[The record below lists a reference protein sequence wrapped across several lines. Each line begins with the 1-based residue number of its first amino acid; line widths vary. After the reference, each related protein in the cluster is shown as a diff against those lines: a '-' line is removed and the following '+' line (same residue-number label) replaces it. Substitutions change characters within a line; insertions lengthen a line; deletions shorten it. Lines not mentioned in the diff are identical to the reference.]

1 MITKSGTKEFAVSR
15 LSAWYI
21 VIICSLLYTVNYM
34 DRQVLS
40 ITTEFIKKDL
50 GLSDS
55 QIGIIQTLFFLSM
68 ALFSF
73 PAAYLVDR
81 WSRKKTISIMA
92 LVWSG
97 FTFMTGMG
105 KSFLGMLIPRFLVGV
120 GEAGFTSGGTPLIGA
135 AFPDKGRSLAMGIF
149 NMAVPLG
156 SALGFILGGAIA
168 VKYGWR
174 MAFYIFTVPGII
186 LALLALYMK
195 DYKTVRNIDEFGNKI
210 SFFKSAVSL
219 FSIPTLKW
227 LYIGFA
233 MQNFMSFAFLIWAAP
248 LVMRTN
254 DVDAQKAGMLV
265 GIIGLMAIF
274 GAIFGGL
281 TADIWQKKNIRG
293 RMLTA
298 SASLLIATVLFFFMI
313 YFDFRG
319 VGYVIGIVYGIFSI
333 FPVPSISAVTQDVTP
348 PSLKGVS
355 WGMAVFCVNCLGG
368 AWSPILVGA
377 ISDSLGGGAY
387 GIKIGLLV
395 TTVGGLAGTFFY
407 WLSARHYSVD
417 MEKAQKHVLEEAD

>member
-1 MITKSGTKEFAVSR
+1 MEIKSGAKEFVISR
-15 LSAWYI
+15 AAAWYI

-40 ITTEFIKKDL
+40 ITTDLIKKDL

-55 QIGIIQTLFFLSM
+55 QIGTIQTLFFLSM
-68 ALFSF
+68 AFFAF

-81 WSRKKTISIMA
+81 WSRTKTVSVMA
-92 LVWSG
+92 LVWSA

-105 KSFLGMLIPRFLVGV
+105 KSFLGVLIPRFMVGV

-135 AFPDKGRSLAMGIF
+135 AFPDKGRSLVMGIF

-156 SALGFILGGAIA
+156 TALGLILGGAIS

-174 MAFYIFTVPGII
+174 MAFYIFTVPGVL

-195 DYKTVRNIDEFGNKI
+195 DYKTVRNIDEFGQKI
-210 SFFKSAVSL
+210 SFFRSAVSL

-227 LYIGFA
+227 LYIGFGL
-233 MQNFMSFAFLIWAAP
+233 QNFMCFAFLVWAAP

-254 DVDAQKAGMLV
+254 EVDAQKAGMLV
-265 GIIGLMAIF
+265 GIIGLMAIV
-274 GAIFGGL
+274 GSIFGGL
-281 TADIWQKKNIRG
+281 TADIWQKKNKRG

-298 SASLLIATVLFFFMI
+298 ATSLLVATVLFFFMI
-313 YFDFRG
+313 LFDVRG
-319 VGYVIGIVYGIFSI
+319 VGYVIGILYGIFSI

-348 PSLKGVS
+348 PSLKGVA
-355 WGMAVFCVNCLGG
+355 WGMAVFCCYVFGG

-377 ISDSLGGGAY
+377 ISDSLGSGAF
-387 GIKIGLLV
+387 GIKTGLMV
-395 TTVGGLAGTFFY
+395 TTLGGLAGAFFY

-417 MEKAQKHVLEEAD
+417 MEKAQKHILEAD

>member
-1 MITKSGTKEFAVSR
+1 MEIKSGTKEFAVSR

-55 QIGIIQTLFFLSM
+55 QIGVIQTLFFLSM
-68 ALFSF
+68 AFFAF

-81 WSRKKTISIMA
+81 WSRKKTVSVMA

-105 KSFLGMLIPRFLVGV
+105 KSFLGILIPRFLVGV

-135 AFPDKGRSLAMGIF
+135 SFPDKGRSLVMGIF

-156 SALGFILGGAIA
+156 SALGLILGGAIS

-174 MAFYIFTVPGII
+174 MAFYVFAVPGII

-195 DYKTVRNIDEFGNKI
+195 DYKTVRNVNEFGQKI
-210 SFFKSAVSL
+210 TFFRSAVSL

-227 LYIGFA
+227 LYIGFGLHS
-233 MQNFMSFAFLIWAAP
+233 FMSFAFLVWAAP

-254 DVDAQKAGMLV
+254 GVDAQKAGMLV
-265 GIIGLMAIF
+265 GIIGLMSIV
-274 GAIFGGL
+274 GALFGGL
-281 TADIWQKKNIRG
+281 TADIWQKKNKRG

-298 SASLLIATVLFFFMI
+298 SISLLIATVLFFFMI
-313 YFDFRG
+313 YFDVRG
-319 VGYVIGIVYGIFSI
+319 VGYVIGIFYGIFSI
-333 FPVPSISAVTQDVTP
+333 FPAPAISAVTQDVTP
-348 PSLKGVS
+348 PSLKGVA
-355 WGMAVFCVNCLGG
+355 WGMAVFCCYVFGG
-368 AWSPILVGA
+368 AWSPLLVGA
-377 ISDSLGGGAY
+377 ISDGLGGGAY
-387 GIKIGLLV
+387 GIKIGLLLV
-395 TTVGGLAGTFFY
+395 TLGGLAGAFFY
-407 WLSARHYSVD
+407 WLSARHYSID
-417 MEKAQKHVLEEAD
+417 MEKAQKHKLEEAD

>member
-1 MITKSGTKEFAVSR
+1 METKTVPKEFSISR
-15 LSAWYI
+15 GSAWFI
-21 VIICSLLYTVNYM
+21 VIVCTLLYTVNYM

-40 ITTEFIKKDL
+40 ITTDLIKEDL

-55 QIGIIQTLFFLSM
+55 QIGVIQTLFFLSM
-68 ALFSF
+68 AFFAF

-81 WSRKKTISIMA
+81 WSRKKTIGLMA

-97 FTFMTGMG
+97 FTFITGMG
-105 KSFLGMLIPRFLVGV
+105 KSFLGILIPRFMVGI

-135 AFPDKGRSLAMGIF
+135 SFPNKGRSLAMGIF

-156 SALGFILGGAIA
+156 SALGLILGGAIS
-168 VKYGWR
+168 VKFGWR
-174 MAFYIFTVPGII
+174 MAFYIFAIPGII
-186 LALLALYMK
+186 LALLAFYMK
-195 DYKTVRNIDEFGNKI
+195 DYKTVRNIDEYGRKI
-210 SFFKSAVSL
+210 SFFRSAVSL

-227 LYIGFA
+227 LYIGFGL
-233 MQNFMSFAFLIWAAP
+233 QNFMCFAFLVWAAP

-254 DVDAQKAGMLV
+254 GVDAQKAGLLI
-265 GIIGLMAIF
+265 GIIGLMSIV
-274 GAIFGGL
+274 GSIVGGIA
-281 TADIWQKKNIRG
+281 ADLWQKKNKRG

-298 SASLLIATVLFFFMI
+298 TTSLLIATVLFFFMI
-313 YFDFRG
+313 FYDVRG
-319 VGYVIGIVYGIFSI
+319 VGYVIGVFYGIFSI

-355 WGMAVFCVNCLGG
+355 WGMAVFCCYILGG

-377 ISDSLGGGAY
+377 VSDSLGSGAY
-387 GIKIGLLV
+387 GIKTGLLM
-395 TTVGGLAGTFFY
+395 TTLGGLFGAFFY

-417 MEKAQKHVLEEAD
+417 MEKAQKYMLEKAE

>member
-1 MITKSGTKEFAVSR
+1 MSTKSGAKEFAISR

-40 ITTEFIKKDL
+40 ITTELIKKDL

-68 ALFSF
+68 AFFSF

-97 FTFMTGMG
+97 FTFATGMG
-105 KSFLGMLIPRFLVGV
+105 KSFLGILMPRLMVGV
-120 GEAGFTSGGTPLIGA
+120 GEAGFTPGGTPLIGA
-135 AFPDKGRSLAMGIF
+135 AFPNKGRSLAMGIF

-156 SALGFILGGAIA
+156 SALGFILGGAIS

-174 MAFYIFTVPGII
+174 MAFYIFTIPGII

-195 DYKTVRNIDEFGNKI
+195 DYKTVRDIDEFGNKI
-210 SFFKSAVSL
+210 SFFRSAVSL

-233 MQNFMSFAFLIWAAP
+233 MQNFMSFAFLTWAAP

-254 DVDAQKAGMLV
+254 GVDAQKAGMLV
-265 GIIGLMAIF
+265 GIIGLMSIF

-281 TADIWQKKNIRG
+281 AADLWQKKNIRG

-298 SASLLIATVLFFFMI
+298 ATSLLVATVLFFFMI
-313 YFDFRG
+313 YYDVRG
-319 VGYVIGIVYGIFSI
+319 VGFVIGILYGILSI
-333 FPVPSISAVTQDVTP
+333 VPAPAISAVTQDVTP
-348 PSLKGVS
+348 PSLKGVA
-355 WGMAVFCVNCLGG
+355 WGMAVFCAYVFGG

-377 ISDSLGGGAY
+377 ISDGLGGGAY

-395 TTVGGLAGTFFY
+395 TTMGGLAGAFFY

-417 MEKAQKHVLEEAD
+417 MEIAQKHKLEEAD

>member
-1 MITKSGTKEFAVSR
+1 MSTKSGAKEFAISR

-40 ITTEFIKKDL
+40 ITTELIKKDL

-68 ALFSF
+68 AFFSF

-97 FTFMTGMG
+97 FTFATGMG
-105 KSFLGMLIPRFLVGV
+105 KSFLGILMPRLMVGV

-135 AFPDKGRSLAMGIF
+135 AFPNKGRSLAMGIF

-156 SALGFILGGAIA
+156 SALGFILGGAIS

-174 MAFYIFTVPGII
+174 MAFYIFTIPGII

-195 DYKTVRNIDEFGNKI
+195 DYKTVRDIDEFGNKI
-210 SFFKSAVSL
+210 SFFRSAVSL

-233 MQNFMSFAFLIWAAP
+233 MQNFMSFAFLTWAAP

-254 DVDAQKAGMLV
+254 GVDAQKAGMLV

-281 TADIWQKKNIRG
+281 TADLWQKKNIRG

-298 SASLLIATVLFFFMI
+298 ATSLLIATVLFFFMI
-313 YFDFRG
+313 YCDIRG
-319 VGYVIGIVYGIFSI
+319 VGFAFGIAYGVFSI

-355 WGMAVFCVNCLGG
+355 WGMAVFCLIVLGG
-368 AWSPILVGA
+368 AWSPILVGS
-377 ISDSLGGGAY
+377 ISDGLGGGAY

-395 TTVGGLAGTFFY
+395 TTIGGLAGTFFY
-407 WLSARHYSVD
+407 WLSAKHYSDD
-417 MEKAQKHVLEEAD
+417 MEKAQKHKLEEAD

>member
-1 MITKSGTKEFAVSR
+1 MSTKSGAKEFAISR

-40 ITTEFIKKDL
+40 ITTELIKKDL

-68 ALFSF
+68 AFFSF

-97 FTFMTGMG
+97 FTFATGMG
-105 KSFLGMLIPRFLVGV
+105 KSFLGILMPRLMVGV

-135 AFPDKGRSLAMGIF
+135 AFPNKGRSLAMGIF

-156 SALGFILGGAIA
+156 SALGFILGGAIS

-174 MAFYIFTVPGII
+174 MAFYIFTIPGII

-210 SFFKSAVSL
+210 SFFRSAVSL

-233 MQNFMSFAFLIWAAP
+233 MQNFMSFAFLTWAAP

-254 DVDAQKAGMLV
+254 GVDAQKAGMLV

-281 TADIWQKKNIRG
+281 TADLWQKKNIRG

-298 SASLLIATVLFFFMI
+298 ATSLLIATVLFFFMI
-313 YFDFRG
+313 YFDIRG
-319 VGYVIGIVYGIFSI
+319 VGFAFGIAYGVFSI

-355 WGMAVFCVNCLGG
+355 WGMAVFCLIVLGG
-368 AWSPILVGA
+368 AWSPILVGS
-377 ISDSLGGGAY
+377 ISDGLGGGAY

-395 TTVGGLAGTFFY
+395 TTIGGLAGTFFY
-407 WLSARHYSVD
+407 WLSAKHYSDD
-417 MEKAQKHVLEEAD
+417 MEKAQKHKLEEAD

>member
-1 MITKSGTKEFAVSR
+1 MITENGAKEFAISR

-40 ITTEFIKKDL
+40 ITTEFIKADL

-55 QIGIIQTLFFLSM
+55 QIGMIQTLFFLSM
-68 ALFSF
+68 AILAF

-81 WSRKKTISIMA
+81 WSRKKTVSVMA
-92 LVWSG
+92 MVWSI

-105 KSFLGMLIPRFLVGV
+105 KSFLGVLIPRFLVGV

-135 AFPDKGRSLAMGIF
+135 SFPSKGRSLVMGIF

-156 SALGFILGGAIA
+156 SALGLILGGAVS

-174 MAFYIFTVPGII
+174 MAFYVFAIPGII
-186 LALLALYMK
+186 LGILALYMK

-210 SFFKSAVSL
+210 SFFRSALSL

-227 LYIGFA
+227 LYIGFGL
-233 MQNFMSFAFLIWAAP
+233 QNLMCFAFLVWAAP

-254 DVDAQKAGMLV
+254 GVDAQKAGMLV
-265 GIIGLMAIF
+265 GVIGLMAIV
-274 GAIFGGL
+274 GSLFGGL
-281 TADIWQKKNIRG
+281 TADLWQKRNSRG

-298 SASLLIATVLFFFMI
+298 ATSLLLATVLFFFMI
-313 YFDFRG
+313 IYDVRG
-319 VGYVIGIVYGIFSI
+319 IGYTIGILYGIFSI
-333 FPVPSISAVTQDVTP
+333 FPIPSISAVTQDVTP

-355 WGMAVFCVNCLGG
+355 WGMAVFCCYIFGG
-368 AWSPILVGA
+368 AWSPVLVGA
-377 ISDSLGGGAY
+377 ISDSLGSGAY
-387 GIKIGLLV
+387 GIKIGLLI
-395 TTVGGLAGTFFY
+395 TTAGGFAGAFFY
-407 WLSARHYSVD
+407 WLSARHYSDD
-417 MEKAQKHVLEEAD
+417 MQKAKIHILEAD

>member
-92 LVWSG
+92 LVWSS
-97 FTFMTGMG
+97 FTLVTGMG
-105 KSFLGMLIPRFLVGV
+105 KSFLGVLIPRLLVGV

-135 AFPDKGRSLAMGIF
+135 AFPNKGRSLAMGIF

-174 MAFYIFTVPGII
+174 TAFYIFTVPGII

-233 MQNFMSFAFLIWAAP
+233 MQNFMSFAFLTWAAP

-265 GIIGLMAIF
+265 GIIGFMAIF

-281 TADIWQKKNIRG
+281 AADIWQKKNIRG

-298 SASLLIATVLFFFMI
+298 ASSLLIATVLFFFMI
-313 YFDFRG
+313 YYDLRG
-319 VGYVIGIVYGIFSI
+319 VGFVIGIAYGVFSI

-355 WGMAVFCVNCLGG
+355 WGMAVFCLIVLGG
-368 AWSPILVGA
+368 AWSPIIVGA

-407 WLSARHYSVD
+407 WLSAKHYSVD
-417 MEKAQKHVLEEAD
+417 MEKAQKHILEEAE